1 MRTQPNNSS
10 HSGDGSMATLTNS
23 ITVTRTTPAVG
34 GLVEGV
40 DLSKPLDKET
50 VDELRRAWLDR
61 GVLFFRNQDLDD
73 QQLEDFIGHFGTPIA
88 EPSAGSY
95 GGDAKRRPVHG
106 GDTSR
111 TKGVPERWHADAT
124 WIEQPPAA
132 TVLRMVQPPAP
143 GGGDTLWANV
153 GKAYEDLIEPLR
165 TMLDKLTAVHWMYPS
180 LAAMNMKGA
189 TNNEVEW
196 IHPVVSVHPETG
208 RKSLFVNEAWTRA
221 IAELPTDQSVHIL
234 AMIYS
239 HIRSPHYSVRWR
251 WAAGDVALWDNR
263 AVQHFAVPD
272 YDAPRIIQRAVIAGW
287 KPQGP
292 AST

>member
-1 MRTQPNNSS
+1 
-10 HSGDGSMATLTNS
+10 MATAMTA
-23 ITVTRTTPAVG
+23 IKVTPLTPAIG
-34 GLVEGV
+34 GLVEGL
-40 DLSKPLDKET
+40 DFTRPLDVET
-50 VDELRRAWLDR
+50 VRSLHEAWLDR
-61 GVLFFRNQDLDD
+61 GVLFFRNTQMGD
-73 QQLEDFIGHFGTPIA
+73 QQLEDLLGYFGTPIA

-95 GGDAKRRPVHG
+95 GGDPNRRPVHG

-124 WIEQPPAA
+124 WIEKPPTA

-165 TMLDKLTAVHWMYPS
+165 NLLDHLAAVHWMYPS

-221 IAELPTDQSVHIL
+221 IVELPIDQSMHIL
-234 AMIYS
+234 AMLYS

-272 YDAPRIIQRAVIAGW
+272 YDSPRIIQRAVTAGW
-287 KPQGP
+287 KPRGP
-292 AST
+292 AGA